1 MQLCKTSK
9 YANFNHKGILL
20 EGLGF
25 LIHVHIELFEIM
37 IYLAKVFDIHNGIG
51 HVWLCDNNCP
61 PPPPPSLLH
70 TYDKSGGSGRFSDT
84 PSVTL
89 SGWRRTSDPLGT

>member
-1 MQLCKTSK
+1 MEYATEQTKTNTKPQSR
-9 YANFNHKGILL
+9 NTR
-20 EGLGF
+20 
-25 LIHVHIELFEIM
+25 
-37 IYLAKVFDIHNGIG
+37 DNGIG

-61 PPPPPSLLH
+61 PPPPPCLLH
-70 TYDKSGGSGRFSDT
+70 TYDTSGGSGRFSDT